1 MLIKQNHPILL
12 QHPFLS
18 LPSSSTNY
26 QQLTIIIKKKGLNLL
41 HPINKKSVTSFE
53 ITDFTNLPDNQIN
66 ALLPPCA
73 FVHSGIRKSA
83 HFSLYPARR

>member
-1 MLIKQNHPILL
+1 MNIIKTIPFSCSTLFYPYLPAALIINN
-12 QHPFLS
+12 
-18 LPSSSTNY
+18 LPSPPKIGFSPF
-26 QQLTIIIKKKGLNLL
+26 